1 MKCRFRRAKLF
12 CMFARYKE
20 ALSDFE
26 EFAKLRR
33 ETNSIERPE
42 EIGLK
47 KDIDEFVRSVG
58 GRDRQRK
65 DELMRAVDVCL
76 FVSCTVH
83 SNI

>member
-1 MKCRFRRAKLF
+1 
-12 CMFARYKE
+12 MFARYEE
-20 ALSDFE
+20 ALLDFE

-33 ETNSIERPE
+33 ETNSVERPE

-47 KDIDEFVRSVG
+47 KDIDEGVRSVG

-76 FVSCTVH
+76 FVSCAVH